1 MATWQDLQRKQAR
14 SAAAAPSA
22 RGADSPFSLG
32 AASPLAPGAA
42 AAVPSVAAVAPATAS
57 SPRLQALM
65 AERQRLEGRMS
76 SLVGA
81 ADGRDAARFSVA
93 PAAQRR
99 AEAQHWLAQREAGRE
114 ALSSRRLAQRSRSEE
129 PARLAS
135 TPSRDAAEVPE
146 PGTPTS
152 PSAWSHL
159 RDTRQ
164 GAQRALRAVDQALAS
179 TDALDGRKLD
189 RALDSALDRQPSLST
204 EDRARAKSQARDA
217 LSGAAA
223 PLRGALDEPKR
234 KVQEVSQRARDA
246 LAAGERIERDWQ
258 RRRDAIGGPDLNRVA
273 QSYEQRR
280 HRLLEVATG
289 SVAQLAERMDG
300 LRQVLQQRRADHKA
314 QEREDEA
321 RRERALERRQ
331 QRRQEEGS
339 TA

>member
-14 SAAAAPSA
+14 SAAAAP
-22 RGADSPFSLG
+22 
-32 AASPLAPGAA
+32 AASPLAPGAV
-42 AAVPSVAAVAPATAS
+42 AVVPPVAAVAPAAAS

-76 SLVGA
+76 SLVGGGG
-81 ADGRDAARFSVA
+81 DRDAARYSVA

-99 AEAQHWLAQREAGRE
+99 AEAQQWLAQREAGRE
-114 ALSSRRLAQRSRSEE
+114 ALSSRRLAQRSRREE
-129 PARLAS
+129 PARPAS
-135 TPSRDAAEVPE
+135 ALSREGVAVPE

-152 PSAWSHL
+152 PTAWSRL
-159 RDTRQ
+159 RDARQ
-164 GAQRALRAVDQALAS
+164 GAQRALRQVDEALAS

-189 RALDSALDRQPSLST
+189 RALDSALDRQPGLST
-204 EDRARAKSQARDA
+204 EDRARVKSQARDA

-234 KVQEVSQRARDA
+234 KAQQVLGRARDA

-258 RRRDAIGGPDLNRVA
+258 SRRDAIGGPDLSRVA

-339 TA
+339 TV

>member
-1 MATWQDLQRKQAR
+1 
-14 SAAAAPSA
+14 
-22 RGADSPFSLG
+22 
-32 AASPLAPGAA
+32 
-42 AAVPSVAAVAPATAS
+42 
-57 SPRLQALM
+57 M
-65 AERQRLEGRMS
+65 AERQRLEGRMN
-76 SLVGA
+76 SLVGS

-93 PAAQRR
+93 PAAARR
-99 AEAQHWLAQREAGRE
+99 AEAQQWQAQREAGRE
-114 ALSSRRLAQRSRSEE
+114 ALVSRRLAQRSRSDEAPSATRRE
-129 PARLAS
+129 A
-135 TPSRDAAEVPE
+135 TPTNE

-152 PSAWSHL
+152 PGAWARL
-159 RDTRQ
+159 RDART
-164 GAQRALRAVDQALAS
+164 GAQRALGQVDQALAS

-189 RALDSALDRQPSLST
+189 RALDKALDKQPGLST

-217 LSGAAA
+217 LAGAAA

-234 KVQEVSQRARDA
+234 KAQQVLGRARDA

-258 RRRDAIGGPDLNRVA
+258 SRRDAIGGPDLARVA
-273 QSYEQRR
+273 QGYEQRR

-331 QRRQEEGS
+331 QRREEEGS
-339 TA
+339 TV

>member
-14 SAAAAPSA
+14 SAAAAAP
-22 RGADSPFSLG
+22 
-32 AASPLAPGAA
+32 AAPTIAPQAALSAPGPQ
-42 AAVPSVAAVAPATAS
+42 AAVPAS

-76 SLVGA
+76 SLVGTG
-81 ADGRDAARFSVA
+81 DSRDAARFGVA

-99 AEAQHWLAQREAGRE
+99 AEAQQWLNQREAGRE
-114 ALSSRRLAQRSRSEE
+114 ALTSRRLAQRSRREE
-129 PARLAS
+129 PARPARA
-135 TPSRDAAEVPE
+135 PSRDGAEVSE
-146 PGTPTS
+146 AGTPTS
-152 PSAWSHL
+152 PSAWSRL
-159 RDTRQ
+159 RDARQ
-164 GAQRALRAVDQALAS
+164 GAQRALRQVDQALAS

-189 RALDSALDRQPSLST
+189 RALDSALDRQPGLST

-217 LSGAAA
+217 LAGVTA

-258 RRRDAIGGPDLNRVA
+258 GRRDAIGGPDLSRVA

-300 LRQVLQQRRADHKA
+300 LRQVLQQRRADSKA

-321 RRERALERRQ
+321 RRERALARRQ
-331 QRRQEEGS
+331 QRREEEGS
-339 TA
+339 TV

>member
-1 MATWQDLQRKQAR
+1 
-14 SAAAAPSA
+14 
-22 RGADSPFSLG
+22 
-32 AASPLAPGAA
+32 
-42 AAVPSVAAVAPATAS
+42 
-57 SPRLQALM
+57 
-65 AERQRLEGRMS
+65 
-76 SLVGA
+76 
-81 ADGRDAARFSVA
+81 VA

-99 AEAQHWLAQREAGRE
+99 AEAQQWLAQREAGRE
-114 ALSSRRLAQRSRSEE
+114 ALSSRRLAS
-129 PARLAS
+129 A
-135 TPSRDAAEVPE
+135 PSREAAEVTE

-152 PSAWSHL
+152 PTAWSRL
-159 RDTRQ
+159 RDARQ
-164 GAQRALRAVDQALAS
+164 GAQRALRQVDEALAS

-189 RALDSALDRQPSLST
+189 RALDNALDRQPGLST
-204 EDRARAKSQARDA
+204 EDRARVKSQARDA
-217 LSGAAA
+217 LSGVTA

-234 KVQEVSQRARDA
+234 KVQEVSQRAREA

-258 RRRDAIGGPDLNRVA
+258 SRRDAIGGPDLSRVA

-289 SVAQLAERMDG
+289 SVAQLGERMDG

-339 TA
+339 TV

>member
-14 SAAAAPSA
+14 SGAAAAPATSA
-22 RGADSPFSLG
+22 T
-32 AASPLAPGAA
+32 AAQAALSAPGPQ
-42 AAVPSVAAVAPATAS
+42 AAVPAI

-76 SLVGA
+76 SLMGTG
-81 ADGRDAARFSVA
+81 DSRDAARFSVA

-99 AEAQHWLAQREAGRE
+99 AEAQQWQTQRESAREAQRAVLSQRRE
-114 ALSSRRLAQRSRSEE
+114 AQRSRRDETPGQ
-129 PARLAS
+129 PAPAGRGGSL
-135 TPSRDAAEVPE
+135 PE

-152 PSAWSHL
+152 PTAWSRL
-159 RDTRQ
+159 RDARRGLRQ
-164 GAQRALRAVDQALAS
+164 AEDALSS

-189 RALDSALDRQPSLST
+189 RALDSALDRQPGLST

-217 LSGAAA
+217 LAGVTA

-234 KVQEVSQRARDA
+234 KVQEVSQRVRDA
-246 LAAGERIERDWQ
+246 LAAGDRIERNWQ
-258 RRRDAIGGPDLNRVA
+258 SRRDAVGGPDLSRVA

-300 LRQVLQQRRADHKA
+300 LRQVLQQRRADSKA

-321 RRERALERRQ
+321 RRERALARRQ
-331 QRRQEEGS
+331 QRREEEGS
-339 TA
+339 TV